1 LLAPAMQ
8 NKHLWKPS
16 KFVVTAKGCRASKD
30 SKQVARGSRFAV
42 DILAT
47 AYEGAIKLHASG
59 VLLDLGCGNVPLY
72 EIYQSHVSDNICV
85 DWEGTRHKSPFL
97 DHSFDLNHGI
107 PLPSETFDTILATD
121 VLEHVSNPELLWREM
136 ARVLKPGGKIIL
148 GVPFFYWLHEEP
160 HDYQRFTKYKL
171 QMFCEQNG
179 LTVVSLESC
188 GGAPEIIFDII
199 SKNIPIV
206 VRNKTVSKILS
217 ACHFFAGNV
226 FVQSNIGRKLSRAS
240 AQKFPLFY
248 SLVAQKAAMTL
259 AA

>member
-1 LLAPAMQ
+1 
-8 NKHLWKPS
+8 
-16 KFVVTAKGCRASKD
+16 
-30 SKQVARGSRFAV
+30 VARGSRFSA

-47 AYEGAIKLHASG
+47 AYESVIKRYASG
-59 VLLDLGCGNVPLY
+59 LLLDLGCGNVPLY
-72 EIYQSHVSDNICV
+72 EIYQHYVSDNICV
-85 DWEGTRHKSPFL
+85 DWENTRHKSLFL
-97 DHSFDLNHGI
+97 DHSFDLNQGI
-107 PLPSETFDTILATD
+107 SLPSETFDTILATD

-136 ARVLKPGGKIIL
+136 ARVLKAGGKIIL

-179 LTVVSLESC
+179 LTVLSLEPC

-199 SKNIPIV
+199 AKNITILV
-206 VRNKTVSKILS
+206 KNRTISKILS
-217 ACHFFAGNV
+217 GCHFFAGNV
-226 FVQSNIGRKLSRAS
+226 FVQSAVGQKISRAT

-248 SLVAQKAAMTL
+248 CVVAQKSTMTL